1 MITEPMTA
9 KASAIEI
16 DELNAVIAEPTAIP
30 VAAEIAIWRTFGE
43 TEANRLDEAEA
54 DRFDE
59 TEANRLDEAEVIRE
73 AEANRLDEAEVIR
86 EAEFIGAPIS
96 SLIHRIPFSF

>member
-16 DELNAVIAEPTAIP
+16 DELSAVIAEPTAIP
-30 VAAEIAIWRTFGE
+30 AAAEIAIWRTFGE

-54 DRFDE
+54 DR
-59 TEANRLDEAEVIRE
+59 LDEAEVIC
-73 AEANRLDEAEVIR
+73 EAEVIR

-96 SLIHRIPFSF
+96 SLIH

>member
-16 DELNAVIAEPTAIP
+16 DELSVVIAEPTVIP
-30 VAAEIAIWRTFGE
+30 AAAEIAIWRTFGE

-54 DRFDE
+54 DR
-59 TEANRLDEAEVIRE
+59 LDEAEVIRE
-73 AEANRLDEAEVIR
+73 AEAN
-86 EAEFIGAPIS
+86 
-96 SLIHRIPFSF
+96 

>member
-1 MITEPMTA
+1 MTEPMTA

-16 DELNAVIAEPTAIP
+16 DELSAVIAEPTAIP

-54 DRFDE
+54 DR
-59 TEANRLDEAEVIRE
+59 LDEAEVIRE
-73 AEANRLDEAEVIR
+73 AEAN
-86 EAEFIGAPIS
+86 
-96 SLIHRIPFSF
+96 